1 MHNTLLERAKEIQ
14 TEGQQ
19 AQEEQDG
26 RSGLLDD
33 WDERAKHLMA
43 ISMCFFFMF
52 GVWMKW
58 MDNDDFHSWHFSLEV
73 CVSDITSTPNIHL
86 NIPAA
91 LQSGKV

>member
-33 WDERAKHLMA
+33 WDERAKRLMA

-52 GVWMKW
+52 GVWMK
-58 MDNDDFHSWHFSLEV
+58 
-73 CVSDITSTPNIHL
+73 
-86 NIPAA
+86 
-91 LQSGKV
+91 

>member
-1 MHNTLLERAKEIQ
+1 
-14 TEGQQ
+14 
-19 AQEEQDG
+19 
-26 RSGLLDD
+26 
-33 WDERAKHLMA
+33 
-43 ISMCFFFMF
+43 
-52 GVWMKW
+52 

>member
-33 WDERAKHLMA
+33 WDERAKRLMA
-43 ISMCFFFMF
+43 ISMCFFFHEGKPGNQSKPMTENFMF
-52 GVWMKW
+52 GVWMK
-58 MDNDDFHSWHFSLEV
+58 
-73 CVSDITSTPNIHL
+73 
-86 NIPAA
+86 
-91 LQSGKV
+91 

>member
-33 WDERAKHLMA
+33 WDERAKRLMA
-43 ISMCFFFMF
+43 ISMCFFF
-52 GVWMKW
+52 
-58 MDNDDFHSWHFSLEV
+58 
-73 CVSDITSTPNIHL
+73 P
-86 NIPAA
+86 
-91 LQSGKV
+91 

>member
-33 WDERAKHLMA
+33 WR
-43 ISMCFFFMF
+43 
-52 GVWMKW
+52 
-58 MDNDDFHSWHFSLEV
+58 DDFSPSASWSSCQCVFFHEGKPGKRETETHDVLHVWSMDEV
-73 CVSDITSTPNIHL
+73 NG
-86 NIPAA
+86 
-91 LQSGKV
+91 Q